1 MVGRV
6 RVLGGFAAFGA
17 FWGAWGATLPA
28 IQSHAGV
35 DDGQLGVALLCVG
48 AGALAS
54 MRPAGTLVDRWGAPA
69 LPAILAAFGAAAL
82 LPALAT
88 SAVALGAALLVLGA
102 TSGAVDVAIN
112 AEGVRSEAATGRP
125 VLSLAHGTFSACV
138 VAGSLAAGGLR
149 AAGAGPETVLAAV
162 GAVVVATAA
171 ALLRAP
177 AAGGARAP
185 ARASLRNLPRLLIVL
200 GGLCALAFFV
210 ENAWQSWGAV
220 HLESDLDASP
230 AVGALAPALFAGAAA
245 ASRLGGHALAG
256 RVRELTLLRAGA
268 TLGAAGTLLGALAP
282 TAGLALVGVVVAG
295 GGISICAPV
304 LFSIAGR
311 GADEAVR
318 GAAVSVVT
326 TIAYLGF
333 LVGPAAVGLLA
344 NATTLETS
352 LAAVSGVALALAI
365 LAPGAPPP
373 GLDSKG
379 RQCQT
384 AREARGPADWG
395 APDDPLV
402 LVGCRGERV
411 RHATVMRAAR

>member
-1 MVGRV
+1 MAGRV
-6 RVLGGFAAFGA
+6 RVLCGFAAFGV

-28 IQSHAGV
+28 VQTHANV
-35 DDGQLGVALLCVG
+35 DDGQLGIALLCVG

-54 MRPAGTLVDRWGAPA
+54 MRAAGTVVDRWGAPA
-69 LPAILAAFGAAAL
+69 LPAALAAFGAAAV
-82 LPALAT
+82 LPGLAT
-88 SAVALGAALLVLGA
+88 STAGLCAALLVLGA

-112 AEGVRSEAATGRP
+112 AEGVRSEAATGQP

-138 VAGSLAAGGLR
+138 VGGSLAAGALR
-149 AAGAGPETVLAAV
+149 AADAGPELVLALV
-162 GAVVVATAA
+162 GVVVATTAA

-177 AAGGARAP
+177 PAAGPRLP
-185 ARASLRNLPRLLIVL
+185 ARASLRHLPRVLVIL

-230 AVGALAPALFAGAAA
+230 ALGALAPALFAGAAA
-245 ASRLGGHALAG
+245 LSRIGGHALAG
-256 RVRELTLLRAGA
+256 RVSELTLLRGGA

-282 TAGLALVGVVVAG
+282 VAALALVGVVMAG
-295 GGISICAPV
+295 AGISICAPV

-318 GAAVSVVT
+318 GAAVSIVT

-344 NATTLETS
+344 SATALRTS
-352 LAAVSGVALALAI
+352 LAAVAGVAMVLAI
-365 LAPGAPPP
+365 LAPASAPRS
-373 GLDSKG
+373 G
-379 RQCQT
+379 
-384 AREARGPADWG
+384 
-395 APDDPLV
+395 
-402 LVGCRGERV
+402 
-411 RHATVMRAAR
+411 

>member
-1 MVGRV
+1 MAGRV
-6 RVLGGFAAFGA
+6 RVLGGFAAFGV

-28 IQSHAGV
+28 VQSHAGV
-35 DDGQLGVALLCVG
+35 DDGQLGIALLCIG

-69 LPAILAAFGAAAL
+69 LPATLAAFAGAAAL
-82 LPALAT
+82 PGLAT
-88 SAVALGAALLVLGA
+88 STAGLCAALLVLGA

-138 VAGSLAAGGLR
+138 VGGSLAAGALR
-149 AAGAGPETVLAAV
+149 SADADAELVLVVV
-162 GAVVVATAA
+162 GAVVATIAV

-177 AAGGARAP
+177 AAGGPRLP
-185 ARASLRNLPRLLIVL
+185 ARASLRHLPRLLLIL

-230 AVGALAPALFAGAAA
+230 ALGALAPALFAGAAA
-245 ASRLGGHALAG
+245 LSRLSGHALAG

-282 TAGLALVGVVVAG
+282 VAGLALVGVVVAG
-295 GGISICAPV
+295 AGISICAPV

-311 GADEAVR
+311 GADDAVR
-318 GAAVSVVT
+318 GAAVSIVT

-333 LVGPAAVGLLA
+333 LVGPAAVGLVA
-344 NATTLETS
+344 SATALETS
-352 LAAVSGVALALAI
+352 LAAVSGVALLLAI
-365 LAPGAPPP
+365 LAPASHP
-373 GLDSKG
+373 G
-379 RQCQT
+379 R
-384 AREARGPADWG
+384 R
-395 APDDPLV
+395 
-402 LVGCRGERV
+402 
-411 RHATVMRAAR
+411 

>member
-1 MVGRV
+1 MAGRV
-6 RVLGGFAAFGA
+6 RVLCGFAAFGV

-28 IQSHAGV
+28 VQTHANV
-35 DDGQLGVALLCVG
+35 DDGQLGIALLCVG

-54 MRPAGTLVDRWGAPA
+54 MRAAGTVVDRWGAPA
-69 LPAILAAFGAAAL
+69 LPAALAAFGAAAV
-82 LPALAT
+82 LPGLAT
-88 SAVALGAALLVLGA
+88 STAGLCAALLVLGA

-112 AEGVRSEAATGRP
+112 AEGVRSEAATGQP

-138 VAGSLAAGGLR
+138 VGGSLAAGALR
-149 AAGAGPETVLAAV
+149 AADAGPELVLALV
-162 GAVVVATAA
+162 GVVVATTAA

-177 AAGGARAP
+177 PAAGPRLP
-185 ARASLRNLPRLLIVL
+185 ARASLRHLPRVLVIL

-230 AVGALAPALFAGAAA
+230 ALGALAPALFAGAAA
-245 ASRLGGHALAG
+245 LSRIGGHALAG
-256 RVRELTLLRAGA
+256 RVSELTLLRGGA

-282 TAGLALVGVVVAG
+282 VAALALVGVVVAG
-295 GGISICAPV
+295 AGISICAPV

-318 GAAVSVVT
+318 GAAVSIVT

-344 NATTLETS
+344 SATALRTS
-352 LAAVSGVALALAI
+352 LAAVAGVAMVLAI
-365 LAPGAPPP
+365 LAPASAPRS
-373 GLDSKG
+373 G
-379 RQCQT
+379 
-384 AREARGPADWG
+384 
-395 APDDPLV
+395 
-402 LVGCRGERV
+402 
-411 RHATVMRAAR
+411 